1 MAEIRLPNNFYIDCK
16 HRCYRLCERYTG
28 KTKDG
33 EPKPSI
39 RRYGN
44 HNNLQSALHEFLER
58 NTLNGLQAVEI
69 WDMGKSVEQSNKM
82 AVYKLEQ
89 ILKGVQD
96 EQARKNE

>member
-1 MAEIRLPNNFYIDCK
+1 MAEIQLPNNFYVDCK
-16 HRCYRLCERYTG
+16 PRYYRLCERYIG

-33 EPKPSI
+33 EPKQSI

-69 WDMGKSVEQSNKM
+69 WDMGKLVDKLNKD

-89 ILKGVQD
+89 ILKGVQ
-96 EQARKNE
+96 ENEV